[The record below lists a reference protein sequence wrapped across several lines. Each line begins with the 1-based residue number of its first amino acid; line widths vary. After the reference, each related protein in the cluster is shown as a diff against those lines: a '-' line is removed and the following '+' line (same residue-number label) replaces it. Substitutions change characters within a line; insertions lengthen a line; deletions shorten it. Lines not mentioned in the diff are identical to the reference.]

1 MIALSGIVW
10 RWLIGTALG
19 NVVGLAVVFAVLW
32 SANSAWQRSIG
43 ADRVITSSVKQGEK
57 ANEKNAR
64 IREQTKR
71 PGAFERLLRD
81 SCRDC

>member
-1 MIALSGIVW
+1 MIGIVW
-10 RWLIGTALG
+10 TWVIRSMLGRIVAGALVGLVALG
-19 NVVGLAVVFAVLW
+19 VN
-32 SANSAWQRSIG
+32 NAWQRSIG